1 MISSLPAGRST
12 TTGMAGTNERRES
25 MVDDGWEPIR
35 PEGPR
40 MAHIVMFFAAA
51 LIVLP
56 LLAFFASYMLLS
68 R

>member
-1 MISSLPAGRST
+1 
-12 TTGMAGTNERRES
+12 MAGTNERRES

-40 MAHIVMFFAAA
+40 MAHIVMFFVAA